1 MKKKFL
7 LFVIYLTFFSIL
19 NTPAPVCADTDTSW
33 HGEISFEKTNA
44 KAASRQYCAQA
55 DKILNYF
62 NSLPVKTRTDEQKYL
77 TAAKYFYYQA
87 HRIDKSNTDALVGKA
102 RIALYENHIRDAK
115 NALSIAL
122 NISENNPKITYYLG
136 ETFFKDGEFAK
147 ALDFYKHAYSHG
159 FNNNFRTNY
168 KLGVT
173 YEKLDE
179 PALAKQHYI
188 NALNINPSSKE
199 TAERLKNL
207 DMIKTNYSAYKKQ
220 IEKKYNKEETIPP
233 EVNEILFGSKRLSD
247 SKFID
252 YYKQNA
258 PVYLDVLYPFEKD
271 YINLSDYLITPDK
284 KEFMID
290 LEYLYPE
297 V

>member
-1 MKKKFL
+1 
-7 LFVIYLTFFSIL
+7 
-19 NTPAPVCADTDTSW
+19 
-33 HGEISFEKTNA
+33 
-44 KAASRQYCAQA
+44 
-55 DKILNYF
+55 
-62 NSLPVKTRTDEQKYL
+62 
-77 TAAKYFYYQA
+77 
-87 HRIDKSNTDALVGKA
+87 
-102 RIALYENHIRDAK
+102 
-115 NALSIAL
+115 
-122 NISENNPKITYYLG
+122 
-136 ETFFKDGEFAK
+136 
-147 ALDFYKHAYSHG
+147 
-159 FNNNFRTNY
+159 
-168 KLGVT
+168 
-173 YEKLDE
+173 
-179 PALAKQHYI
+179 
-188 NALNINPSSKE
+188 
-199 TAERLKNL
+199 
-207 DMIKTNYSAYKKQ
+207 MIKTNYSAYKKQ